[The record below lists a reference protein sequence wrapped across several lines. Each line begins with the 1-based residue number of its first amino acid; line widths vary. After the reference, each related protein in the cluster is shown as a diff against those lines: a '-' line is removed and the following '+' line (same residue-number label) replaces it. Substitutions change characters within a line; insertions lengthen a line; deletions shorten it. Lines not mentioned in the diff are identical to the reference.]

1 MNNTTKKYAI
11 IVGVIIIIVGIVVWQ
26 ANRTSNNAEQALAPA
41 ASEQTSGVPAKTP
54 AAVPAKTVS
63 SGSSINNYVNYATNL
78 AANQQSCKVAA
89 TKQGG
94 QLYGT
99 LEQSSTQSY
108 YNTKNGLCY
117 ARITGSIRPAYST
130 TTIGEIYFRNV
141 SNGTPIAECT
151 DTKGM
156 TLLDGDWACVN
167 KITGQTIS
175 KAEFNT
181 VTSQYTVQ

>member
-1 MNNTTKKYAI
+1 MNNTNKKYV
-11 IVGVIIIIVGIVVWQ
+11 IVGVVIIILLGIIVWQ
-26 ANRTSNNAEQALAPA
+26 ANRTSNNVGQALAPA
-41 ASEQTSGVPAKTP
+41 TSEQTSGVPAKTP

-63 SGSSINNYVNYATNL
+63 SGSSVNNYVNYATNL
-78 AANQQSCKVAA
+78 AANQQSCKDAA

-99 LEQSSTQSY
+99 LEQSNIQSY
-108 YNTKNGLCY
+108 YNTKTGLCY

-130 TTIGEIYFRNV
+130 TTIGEIYFRDV
-141 SNGTPIAECT
+141 STSVPIAECT
-151 DTKGM
+151 DAKGM

-167 KITGQTIS
+167 KITGQAIS

>member
-1 MNNTTKKYAI
+1 MNNTNKKYAI
-11 IVGVIIIIVGIVVWQ
+11 AGVVIIIIILLGIIIWQSNKSGGNVGQFAV
-26 ANRTSNNAEQALAPA
+26 PA
-41 ASEQTSGVPAKTP
+41 ASETSVPAKP
-54 AAVPAKTVS
+54 VS
-63 SGSSINNYVNYATNL
+63 SGSSVNNYVNYATNL
-78 AANQQSCKVAA
+78 AANQQSCKDAA
-89 TKQGG
+89 TKQGA

-99 LEQSSTQSY
+99 LEQSSIQSSY
-108 YNTKNGLCY
+108 DKKTGLCY

-141 SNGTPIAECT
+141 SKSAPIAECT

-167 KITGQTIS
+167 KITGQAIS

>member
-1 MNNTTKKYAI
+1 MNNTNKKYAI
-11 IVGVIIIIVGIVVWQ
+11 VGVVIIIIILLGIIILQ
-26 ANRTSNNAEQALAPA
+26 AGRSGGNAGQSATLATPEMLPASPATSVNTAGNISAKV
-41 ASEQTSGVPAKTP
+41 QTS
-54 AAVPAKTVS
+54 VPAKTVS

-156 TLLDGDWACVN
+156 TLLDGDWRA
-167 KITGQTIS
+167 
-175 KAEFNT
+175 
-181 VTSQYTVQ
+181 